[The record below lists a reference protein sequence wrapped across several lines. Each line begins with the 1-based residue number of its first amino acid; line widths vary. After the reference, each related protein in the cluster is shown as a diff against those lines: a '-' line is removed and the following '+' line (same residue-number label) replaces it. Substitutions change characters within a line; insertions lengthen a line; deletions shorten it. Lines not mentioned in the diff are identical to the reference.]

1 MPQVGST
8 PSLGALRHRIVQ
20 AVPSTET
27 NNHPLEP
34 TLTRAAAALAARS
47 VVADTRKIGCLRSL
61 LLVLLHTAELM
72 KFDATNACSLWI
84 YMSTTG
90 FELHGSALV
99 TSRAW
104 QQVH

>member
-34 TLTRAAAALAARS
+34 TLTRAAGVLAARS
-47 VVADTRKIGCLRSL
+47 VVADTRKIGCPRSL
-61 LLVLLHTAELM
+61 LLELLRTALLM
-72 KFDATNACSLWI
+72 KSDATNACNL
-84 YMSTTG
+84 YVCMLQAG
-90 FELHGSALV
+90 PERHGSVVV
-99 TSRAW
+99 TARVWW
-104 QQVH
+104 QAH

>member
-34 TLTRAAAALAARS
+34 TLTRAAGVLAARS
-47 VVADTRKIGCLRSL
+47 VVADTRKIGCPRSL
-61 LLVLLHTAELM
+61 LLELVSSQLSLRQLRS
-72 KFDATNACSLWI
+72 TNE
-84 YMSTTG
+84 
-90 FELHGSALV
+90 ELAS
-99 TSRAW
+99 
-104 QQVH
+104 

>member
-34 TLTRAAAALAARS
+34 TLTRAAGVLAARS
-47 VVADTRKIGCLRSL
+47 VVADTRKIGCPRSL
-61 LLVLLHTAELM
+61 LLELLRKAELM
-72 KFDATNACSLWI
+72 KFDATNACRLWVD
-84 YMSTTG
+84 MLGTAS
-90 FELHGSALV
+90 ELHGSALV
-99 TSRAW
+99 TARAW

>member
-8 PSLGALRHRIVQ
+8 PSLGALGHRIVQ

-34 TLTRAAAALAARS
+34 TLTCAAGALAARS
-47 VVADTRKIGCLRSL
+47 VVADTRKIGCPRSL
-61 LLVLLHTAELM
+61 LLELLRTAELM
-72 KFDATNACSLWI
+72 KFDATSACGLWI
-84 YMSTTG
+84 YMLGTG
-90 FELHGSALV
+90 LELHGSALV
-99 TSRAW
+99 IARAW

>member
-8 PSLGALRHRIVQ
+8 RLLGALRPRIVQ
-20 AVPSTET
+20 AVPSTKT
-27 NNHPLEP
+27 NNHPVEP

-47 VVADTRKIGCLRSL
+47 VVANTRKIGCLGSL

-99 TSRAW
+99 TARAW

>member
-1 MPQVGST
+1 M
-8 PSLGALRHRIVQ
+8 
-20 AVPSTET
+20 
-27 NNHPLEP
+27 EP

-61 LLVLLHTAELM
+61 LLELLRTAQLM
-72 KFDATNACSLWI
+72 KFDATNACGLCI
-84 YMSTTG
+84 YMLGTG

-99 TSRAW
+99 TARAW